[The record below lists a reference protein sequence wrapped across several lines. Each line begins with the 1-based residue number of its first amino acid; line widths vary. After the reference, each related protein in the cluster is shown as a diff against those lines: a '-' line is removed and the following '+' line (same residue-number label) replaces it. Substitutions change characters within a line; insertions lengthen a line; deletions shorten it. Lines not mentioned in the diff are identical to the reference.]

1 MDIDNPI
8 ITVHLTRSQWE
19 LVVGVLEDKSM
30 KIYNKINTGLK
41 YEELVRMKS
50 MATEMDAISSDIIDA
65 IE

>member
-1 MDIDNPI
+1 MDITDPI

-30 KIYNKINTGLK
+30 KIYNKINAGLR